1 MKLTLC
7 LCVFRI
13 AMKAC
18 DLAPFCKVEL
28 LEFQLDVQASLK
40 GEMSFVEVDFI
51 NSCATLLLIHSLKS
65 FLY

>member
-7 LCVFRI
+7 LYVLRVAI
-13 AMKAC
+13 EAC

-28 LEFQLDVQASLK
+28 LELQLDVQASLK
-40 GEMSFVEVDFI
+40 GEMSFVEVDLI
-51 NSCATLLLIHSLKS
+51 DSCATLLLIHPIKS

>member
-1 MKLTLC
+1 MKLIFC
-7 LCVFRI
+7 LCVLRVAI
-13 AMKAC
+13 ETC

-28 LEFQLDVQASLK
+28 LELQLDVQASLK

-51 NSCATLLLIHSLKS
+51 DSCATLLLIHPIKS